1 MLDAGLP
8 EQEGADCIAFSSFVE
23 SHGQPLIDLSLYV
36 SSQNYSSI
44 TRPVFNTIQPFPL
57 PYLTPPSLRAVAKA
71 RTEHLGLSSL
81 DIDTEDGEPP
91 LSQSIIPESLRRPK
105 NTVSS
110 LLAASPE
117 ANAQIRLDGLA
128 TAFFEP
134 LEALRGKKRFFV
146 SDNQFT
152 SLDCLALGFLSL
164 MLIPELPQPWLAKA
178 MEKKFPELSTW
189 VKELRATVFSASV
202 SLNDAFLTKLGDSE
216 QDVRLRRLRAKGH
229 LPWKAPDKGGAV
241 GVGGVFLSSVAD
253 SMPVVGQLRRNTR
266 MRQHGG
272 NTQEDGAQNLSWQS
286 FGLIGS
292 IIAGLGLIAG
302 YMFHEGLIPYGAPEE
317 KKGPG
322 LGAFGEAGEALSFF
336 ATAMDADVERQRMM
350 ENRTGA
356 HGESIAEVDIDIDRT
371 GVTATETIS

>member
-1 MLDAGLP
+1 M
-8 EQEGADCIAFSSFVE
+8 
-23 SHGQPLIDLSLYV
+23 
-36 SSQNYSSI
+36 
-44 TRPVFNTIQPFPL
+44 
-57 PYLTPPSLRAVAKA
+57 
-71 RTEHLGLSSL
+71 
-81 DIDTEDGEPP
+81 
-91 LSQSIIPESLRRPK
+91 
-105 NTVSS
+105 
-110 LLAASPE
+110 
-117 ANAQIRLDGLA
+117 
-128 TAFFEP
+128 
-134 LEALRGKKRFFV
+134 